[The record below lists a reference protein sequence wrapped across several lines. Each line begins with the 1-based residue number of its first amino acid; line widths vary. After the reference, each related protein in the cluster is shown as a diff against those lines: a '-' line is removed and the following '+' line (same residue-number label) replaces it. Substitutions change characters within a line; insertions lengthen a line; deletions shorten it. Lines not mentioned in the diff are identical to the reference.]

1 MTQSSFPGNYFLK
14 IVHFLFPGLPS
25 QFDFYLLKLSIYIID
40 SSLFL
45 TALYMLYCQL
55 NLPHSNLC
63 SRHALAQNPSMIH
76 HCFTQLKSCCSMF
89 LERFSKAH
97 LQPTSPTLL
106 SLPHRILSAYCAGIY
121 TLCFHKCQNTVL
133 PTFYSSKSHKLFQTF
148 PDLVT

>member
-1 MTQSSFPGNYFLK
+1 
-14 IVHFLFPGLPS
+14 
-25 QFDFYLLKLSIYIID
+25 
-40 SSLFL
+40 
-45 TALYMLYCQL
+45 MLYCQL

-76 HCFTQLKSCCSMF
+76 HCFTQLKSCCSKF

-148 PDLVT
+148 PDLVTWKWIKTTIYCLPTVLTSLIGTGVDTKMNKDPSFPEGIYSQLEKRRHM